1 MRPPTFLA
9 VLLALGAADAGAV
22 ELPDSWRCSSSEET
36 RYWKGLK
43 QVSPTTGPNW
53 GEKLVEEVPTP
64 FLWLTIYK
72 DRDRDVAE
80 RRAPINQRWADFTGP
95 EKCAYVRHYLPE
107 AAAKKKEFDAL
118 AEWRKDEG
126 LLRRYQKLVGDEVI
140 DIQDKDP
147 QKAMRAR
154 YEALHAWLTEY
165 GLREDEPTLER
176 ALGVFIRLSRLEA
189 AQLDFLR
196 ESGWF
201 RAQVR
206 SRFKTVDVPDPAARE
221 AAIEDISQQL
231 SRDWR
236 NETILGADFDRRLAR
251 ALKDY
256 ERGKAVEAASA
267 KAGEVRRSA
276 DEQKAA
282 LKRAEAQV
290 DSLEG
295 ELKKGKVVF
304 QPSADPAL
312 LLSLEEYRHGKRRLA
327 DGIAAQADPD
337 REKLKAAYLEMLAD
351 VCVTHYKSIRYK
363 PTVIKTLCGR

>member
-1 MRPPTFLA
+1 MKGVALA
-9 VLLALGAADAGAV
+9 AAVLALGARAAAI
-22 ELPDSWRCSSSEET
+22 ELPDSWRCPASEEAC
-36 RYWKGLK
+36 YWKGMK
-43 QVSPTTGPNW
+43 QVSPTVGPNW
-53 GEKLVEEVPTP
+53 GEKLVDEVPTP
-64 FLWLTIYK
+64 FLWLAIYK

-80 RRAPINQRWADFTGP
+80 RRGPVNLRWADFTGP

-126 LLRRYQKLVGDEVI
+126 LLKRYQKLVGDEVI

-147 QKAMRAR
+147 QKSMRAR

-206 SRFKTVDVPDPAARE
+206 TRFKTVSVPDPLARE
-221 AAIEDISQQL
+221 AAIEDLSTQL

-236 NETILGADFDRRLAR
+236 NENILGADFDRRLAR

-256 ERGKAVEAASA
+256 ARAKEVEAASA

-290 DSLEG
+290 ERVEA
-295 ELKKGKVVF
+295 ELKGGKLVF

-327 DGIAAQADPD
+327 DGIAAQAEPD
-337 REKLKAAYLEMLAD
+337 REKLKAAYLEMLAG
-351 VCVTHYKSIRYK
+351 VCVTHYTGIRYK
-363 PTVIKTLCGR
+363 PSVIKTLCGR

>member
-1 MRPPTFLA
+1 MRAAALA
-9 VLLALGAADAGAV
+9 AGLAFCAGPASAI
-22 ELPDSWRCSSSEET
+22 ELPDSWRCSASEET

-43 QVSPTTGPNW
+43 QVSPTVGPNW

-64 FLWLTIYK
+64 FLWLSIYK

-80 RRAPINQRWADFTGP
+80 RRAPINQRWADFNGP

-126 LLRRYQKLVGDEVI
+126 LLKRYQKLVGDEII
-140 DIQDKDP
+140 DIQDKEP
-147 QKAMRAR
+147 QKSMRAR
-154 YEALHAWLTEY
+154 YETLHTWLTEY

-189 AQLDFLR
+189 AQLDFMR

-206 SRFKTVDVPDPAARE
+206 TRFKTVSVPDPLARE
-221 AAIEDISQQL
+221 AAIEDLSQQL

-236 NETILGADFDRRLAR
+236 NENILGADFDRRLAR

-282 LKRAEAQV
+282 LKRAETQV
-290 DSLEG
+290 EKVEG
-295 ELKKGKVVF
+295 ELKAGKVVF
-304 QPSADPAL
+304 QPSADPSL
-312 LLSLEEYRHGKRRLA
+312 LLSLDEYRHGKRRLA
-327 DGIAAQADPD
+327 DGIAAQAEPD

-351 VCVTHYKSIRYK
+351 VCVTHYTGIRYK
-363 PTVIKTLCGR
+363 PSVIKTLCGR